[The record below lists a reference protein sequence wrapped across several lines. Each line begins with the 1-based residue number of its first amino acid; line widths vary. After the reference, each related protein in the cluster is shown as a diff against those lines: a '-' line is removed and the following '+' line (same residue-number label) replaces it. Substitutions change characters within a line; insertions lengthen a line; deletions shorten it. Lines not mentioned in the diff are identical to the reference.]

1 MQISAAVVRNAGGN
15 FTIETLALD
24 EPRDDE
30 VRVRIV
36 ATGLCHTDLVV
47 RDQVL
52 PTPLPAVLGHEGAGI
67 IEAVGSA
74 VTDLAPGDHV
84 VLGFAACRACAHCD
98 AGEPSYCSSFSEL
111 NFGGC
116 RPDGTT
122 SLRDENGP
130 VSSHFFG
137 QSSFS
142 SHAIVAAKNVVKV
155 PATAP
160 LKLLGPLGCGIMTGA
175 GAMFNTLAVSAAD
188 SVLVSGG
195 GPVGLSGVMA
205 AASVGAKVIIVVDPL
220 ESRRELAKQ
229 LGATHGIDP
238 TQGNV
243 AEQVRA
249 IVPAGVTRIL
259 DTSGNSAALE
269 AAISVLGPRGRLA
282 MVGVPKSLD
291 ATITI
296 QPLPLLSTGASVH
309 GVTEGDADPR
319 ILIPQL
325 IALYEQGRFP
335 FDRLITEYPLEK
347 INEAIDDQHAGKC
360 VKAILTV

>member
-1 MQISAAVVRNAGGN
+1 MTSITTSRNTSLSSTHQTIAGGSN
-15 FTIETLALD
+15 
-24 EPRDDE
+24 R
-30 VRVRIV
+30 
-36 ATGLCHTDLVV
+36 
-47 RDQVL
+47 
-52 PTPLPAVLGHEGAGI
+52 
-67 IEAVGSA
+67 A
-74 VTDLAPGDHV
+74 VT
-84 VLGFAACRACAHCD
+84 
-98 AGEPSYCSSFSEL
+98 
-111 NFGGC
+111 
-116 RPDGTT
+116 DGTT
-122 SLRDENGP
+122 SLKDEKGP
-130 VSSHFFG
+130 ISSHFFG
-137 QSSFS
+137 QSSFA

-155 PATAP
+155 SPTAP

-175 GAMFNTLAVSAAD
+175 GAMFNTLAVSSAD

-205 AASVGAKVIIVVDPL
+205 AASVGAMVIIVVDPL

-238 TQGNV
+238 TAGNV

-249 IVPAGVTRIL
+249 IIPSGVTRIL

-282 MVGVPKSLD
+282 MVGVPKALD

-296 QPLPLLSTGASVH
+296 QPLPLVS
-309 GVTEGDADPR
+309 TEGDADPR
-319 ILIPQL
+319 ILIPHL
-325 IALYEQGRFP
+325 IALYEDGRFP

-347 INEAIDDQHAGKC
+347 INEAIEDQHAGKC